1 MPETKTRT
9 EAIEKLGKLIK
20 GIRIAMLTTITPEGD
35 LHARP
40 MAAQEV
46 EFDGTLWFFSGASS
60 PKIEHIEKDSR
71 VNAAFSNP
79 EKQEYVS
86 VAGRASLVRDRAKIE
101 ELWNPSLK
109 AWFKDGLDDPD
120 LALLRIDVDG
130 AEYWDAPNSV
140 VAHIAGFVK
149 TKLGGEQNVGDHQK
163 IDL

>member
-9 EAIEKLGKLIK
+9 EAIEKLAKLIN
-20 GIRIAMLTTITPEGD
+20 GVGIAMLTTITPEGD

-40 MAAQEV
+40 MATQEV
-46 EFDGTLWFFSGASS
+46 EFDGTLWFFTGASS
-60 PKIEHIEKDSR
+60 PKVEHIEKDSR

-79 EKQEYVS
+79 KDQVYVS

-101 ELWNPSLK
+101 ELWNPSLE
-109 AWFKDGLDDPD
+109 AWFKEGLDDPD
-120 LALLRIDVDG
+120 LALLKIDVDG
-130 AEYWDAPNSV
+130 AEYWDAPHSV

-149 TKLGGEQNVGDHQK
+149 SKMGGEPNVGDNQK